1 LYYCE
6 YGGVDLMGLKP
17 NP

>member
-1 LYYCE
+1 
-6 YGGVDLMGLKP
+6 MGLKP